1 MKKFNIDKLVIG
13 VLVGVCLVLAI
24 GAGGS
29 GTLHPVG
36 TYQIVSGMRPQARE
50 LYVLNTRTGRV
61 WEFDSATGWDTLGHV
76 SGIEEIAPASR
87 AVFHNNQVRFEHQN

>member
-13 VLVGVCLVLAI
+13 VLLGVCLMLAI

-29 GTLHPVG
+29 AMSHPVE
-36 TYQIVSGMRPQARE
+36 TYQIVSGAQPQAKE
-50 LYVLNTRTGRV
+50 FYILNTRTGRV

-76 SGIEEIAPASR
+76 SGIEDITPASR
-87 AVFHNNQVRFEHQN
+87 AVFRNNRVRFEHQK